1 MENIAK
7 NGQIQIINIRSDPKI
22 IIRTGKFSIAYLDT
36 KNSIHDSKLVSK
48 LPCAKDKEREDRPT
62 AVDL

>member
-1 MENIAK
+1 MENIPK
-7 NGQIQIINIRSDPKI
+7 MVKSKSSKIKSYLEMIIM
-22 IIRTGKFSIAYLDT
+22 TGKFSIAYLDS